1 MKAIVYEKYGEPE
14 VLHIKEVPKP
24 SPKENEVLIKIH
36 ATSVAAVDWRMR
48 KPDPFMVRLMTGL
61 RRPNKF
67 NILGFDL
74 AGVVEA
80 VGESVTKFKVGDEV
94 FGGAGENLGAYA
106 EFICVPEDGMLTTKP
121 TNLSFTE
128 AAAVPVGGDTA
139 LFFMKHQSN
148 VQSGQRVLIYGASGS
163 VGSYAVQIAKHF
175 GAEVTSVCST
185 SNLDW
190 VKELGSD
197 HVIDYKKQDFT
208 EMGESYDVIFDA
220 VGKTSISKSMKALKE
235 GGIFLD
241 AFGLVRRGIQAKL
254 ATLRSSKKVLG
265 GSGTELPEDLVYLRG
280 LLEAGTIKPV
290 IDKIYPMEEI
300 VEAHRY
306 VDTGRKKGNV
316 VITIDHQ

>member
-1 MKAIVYEKYGEPE
+1 MKAIVYEKYGGPE
-14 VLHIKEVPKP
+14 VLHLKEVPKP

-48 KPDPFMVRLMTGL
+48 KADPFMVRLMTGI
-61 RRPNKF
+61 RRPKKF

-74 AGVVEA
+74 SGVVES
-80 VGESVTKFKVGDEV
+80 VGDDVTKFKVDDAV

-106 EFICVPEDGMLTTKP
+106 EYICLSEDAQLTTKP
-121 TNLSFTE
+121 ENLSFAE

-139 LFFMKHQSN
+139 LFFMKHQGN
-148 VQSGQRVLIYGASGS
+148 VRSGQRVLIYGASGS

-197 HVIDYKKQDFT
+197 HVVDYTKQDFT
-208 EMGESYDVIFDA
+208 EMGEIYDVIFDA

-241 AFGLVRRGIQAKL
+241 AFGLIRRGIQSTL
-254 ATLRSSKKVLG
+254 ATMRNSKKVLG
-265 GSGTELPEDLVYLRG
+265 GSGTELPEDLVYLKE
-280 LLEAGTIKPV
+280 LLDAGTIKPV

-300 VEAHRY
+300 IKAHRY

-316 VITIDHQ
+316 VIAIVDD